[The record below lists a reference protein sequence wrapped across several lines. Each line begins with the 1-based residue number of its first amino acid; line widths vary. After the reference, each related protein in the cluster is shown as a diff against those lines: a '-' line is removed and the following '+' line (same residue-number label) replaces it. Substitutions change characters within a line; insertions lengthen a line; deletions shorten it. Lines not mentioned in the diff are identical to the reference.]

1 MAVDELA
8 EILNTMRVENQNN
21 NENFEKV
28 LASINSKLE
37 MISEDTEAEDL
48 LKLYITELKNVVE
61 LNHNDAVREFGSV
74 QNVLNTVLAS
84 NEELVKSS
92 DMDKFRS
99 LILESFNV
107 YALSLSEQK
116 EKLEQLQI
124 KFKED
129 LDGFDIS
136 RQENYA
142 DLKEEL
148 AVVLLN
154 LKSIIEHNPSKPLD
168 ELANIS
174 GKISENLNI
183 FKNEFKQTVEKDLEN
198 TSKIVSG
205 ISDVS
210 DKISSVENSLREN
223 SQNNLNSIHAL
234 LESVSDR
241 LAADIQKNKE
251 VSVQNSL
258 DSSELVNQAQNALS
272 SRMSDVENSLK
283 NDSQN
288 NLEDLKSLLNSIS
301 EKLSSEIQ
309 RHKELNAQQAMDD
322 ENHLNQ
328 TRNELSEQLTN
339 INTLVSADVLNVLY
353 SLKDLVVSVS
363 KEDVSTIE
371 KHFEKLED
379 EYLTIVTVEDFARF
393 KTDFADFL
401 QKILD
406 NANVL
411 NVNSDTIKE
420 QICSIL
426 DRIETLNCSDRLE
439 NIADRITDIKSSFED
454 NSRMN
459 YENIINQINYLK
471 DELNTKISNQDETN
485 SGKFETLNLILSDLC
500 SNVTFLRD
508 FSTQKSTDILEEV
521 KSTLNLLSGEIQ
533 ENVNNNTRVN
543 VDAVK
548 ESLSNIFAKLNNI
561 KEDFDQRND
570 ANIFSI
576 SSGFENV
583 KSSFENVFSA
593 FEHLN
598 NTFGEVAGKNYG
610 NLSSN
615 IADISCRVDELK
627 LVITGIA
634 TDYNEKL
641 FLAVK
646 EIAEKL
652 DSFTDIAGVNSDIAE
667 LRDAVISLSSD
678 LKTVQDVYANQ
689 IKDINEIHTVELKN
703 VSEKFN
709 DFELSVKDAIE
720 NLKNYIAEANSAG
733 IEPELAEKLQDLSVI
748 IEQNASE
755 YGLKM
760 ETLQD
765 KLVEFAQIVEN
776 SAADTEGKIASSLE
790 EISDV
795 KEQLSSLGDLM
806 KSVHNSSD
814 EKFSEV
820 LCRLEAS
827 IENIIHNIEASNS
840 MLAGGFNTVF
850 KENLIVV
857 EDKLGGLLNVLDDVK
872 AAIPEKEVLNNVEEK
887 VAQLKDQFGLIN
899 TDISNALQYKTE
911 EILKSFENV
920 KESINTLTT
929 SGLDNVVYELKLQL
943 DQSFMN
949 LENNVDG
956 KLSENSELLNRIEQ
970 VYKETYNKMNSIEEC
985 LTERVQNSLELLN
998 ASLQSCSIDIKN
1010 NFENKIAEYTE
1021 DLRAKTSNELSV
1033 LKNEISKEL
1042 ASLAALQLSRN
1053 DVAEEITQIGGK
1065 IKQYI
1070 NAAGNIIVEKCDSNN
1085 NKALIESLNAKVDV
1099 LINSSDKDEILDS
1112 INEASENSE
1121 NGLNVLKSALEK
1133 SQDGLEILKTDFQ
1146 TSQAK
1151 LNGLKDV
1158 VETINS
1164 KLDVLAMSSN
1174 EDEYFARFDEL
1185 SETADRAFEALLLLQ
1200 QKSDSLNIS
1209 AEKIVNSI
1217 SDSQNEVSDSLSA
1230 LHAKV
1235 DVLASDN
1242 SDSDLFEEI
1251 DDLKDLIFEQRKYFE
1266 AVSDEKSEAIDKY
1279 LRDVLVKLE
1288 NTDVDKVVEEKTEEI
1303 NQNILE
1309 VRSQLMEMAG
1319 PNEEMGQK
1327 ILEVQNQLKQ
1337 LASSNDDDF
1346 EYTYTLQDV
1355 ESDIARLRIA
1365 INNISGEEISN
1376 FSDDIKRIINSV
1388 EELENTLTQDQTAE
1402 LKSDIERLNED
1413 IVSISTRTNKL
1424 LLTSDESYKAL
1435 NEGLDNFNNIINRLE
1450 DRINYLDNKEITER
1464 IENKV
1469 NDIHSMALEN
1479 VNTNKVFHKVMMYL
1493 GEWIDS
1499 TTENLSEV
1507 TQKTAEIPQINEKLD
1522 NVSDII
1528 NGLREAIPDNSE
1540 LVESIERKFME
1551 QEARIDNLEN
1561 KLERILS
1568 TLEEKDDIVL
1578 NRKVD
1583 KLENMISSLG
1593 ANIEKLASYVDEE

>member
-1 MAVDELA
+1 MAQTVDELA
-8 EILNTMRVENQNN
+8 EILDTMRVENKNN

-28 LASINSKLE
+28 LAGINSKLE
-37 MISEDTEAEDL
+37 IMSDDTEAEDL
-48 LKLYITELKNVVE
+48 LKLYISELKNIVE
-61 LNHNDAVREFGSV
+61 LNHNEAVKEFG
-74 QNVLNTVLAS
+74 NVEGILNTVLTS
-84 NEELVKSS
+84 NAELVKNS
-92 DMDKFRS
+92 DFDELRS
-99 LILESFNV
+99 LILDSFNV

-116 EKLEQLQI
+116 EKLEQMQV

-129 LDGFDIS
+129 LDSFDIS

-168 ELANIS
+168 ELSNIT

-198 TSKIVSG
+198 TSKLMSE

-210 DKISSVENSLREN
+210 EKISGVENSLKEN
-223 SQNNLNSIHAL
+223 SYNNLNSIQSL

-258 DSSELVNQAQNALS
+258 DSNELVNQAQNALS
-272 SRMSDVENSLK
+272 SRISDVENSLK

-288 NLEDLKSLLNSIS
+288 NLDNLKSLLNSIS
-301 EKLSSEIQ
+301 EKLSAEIQ
-309 RHKELNAQQAMDD
+309 SHKELSAQQAMDD
-322 ENHLNQ
+322 ENRLNQ
-328 TRNELSEQLTN
+328 TKNDLSQQLSN

-353 SLKDLVVSVS
+353 SLKDLVISTS
-363 KEDVSTIE
+363 QEDVSAIE

-393 KTDFADFL
+393 KNDFADFL

-420 QICSIL
+420 QISLIL

-471 DELNTKISNQDETN
+471 DELNAKMCNQDETN
-485 SGKFETLNLILSDLC
+485 TGKFETLNLILSDLC

-508 FSTQKSTDILEEV
+508 FSTQKSADILEEV
-521 KSTLNLLSGEIQ
+521 KSTLNSLSGEIQ

-543 VDAVK
+543 VDTVK

-570 ANIFSI
+570 ANVFNI
-576 SSGFENV
+576 SNGFENV
-583 KSSFENVFSA
+583 KNSFDNVFA
-593 FEHLN
+593 ALENLN

-627 LVITGIA
+627 FVITGIA

-652 DSFTDIAGVNSDIAE
+652 DSFTDIVGVNGDIAE
-667 LRDAVISLSSD
+667 LKDAIVSLSSD
-678 LKTVQDVYANQ
+678 LADVQGVYLNQ
-689 IKDINEIHTVELKN
+689 VKDINEIHTVELKN
-703 VSEKFN
+703 VSQKLS
-709 DFELSVKDAIE
+709 DFELSVKDAVE
-720 NLKNYIAEANSAG
+720 SLKNYIAEANPAG

-748 IEQNASE
+748 IEQNADE

-776 SAADTEGKIASSLE
+776 SNADTEGKIASSLE

-827 IENIIHNIEASNS
+827 IDNIIHNIEASNS

-857 EDKLGGLLNVLDDVK
+857 EDKLGGLLNILDEVK
-872 AAIPEKEVLNNVEEK
+872 EAVPEKEVLNNVEEK
-887 VAQLKDQFGLIN
+887 VSELKDQFGLIN
-899 TDISNALQYKTE
+899 TNISNVLQYKTE

-920 KESINTLTT
+920 KDSINTLTT

-956 KLSENSELLNRIEQ
+956 KLSENSELLNKIEQ
-970 VYKETYNKMNSIEEC
+970 IYKETYNKMNSIEEC
-985 LTERVQNSLELLN
+985 LIERVQNSLELLN

-1010 NFENKIAEYTE
+1010 NFEHKISEYTE

-1042 ASLAALQLSRN
+1042 TSLAALQLSRN
-1053 DVAEEITQIGGK
+1053 DVAEEITQIGAK

-1085 NKALIESLNAKVDV
+1085 NRALIESLNAKVDV
-1099 LINSSDKDEILDS
+1099 LINSSDKDEIFDF
-1112 INEASENSE
+1112 ISEESD
-1121 NGLNVLKSALEK
+1121 KSAEK
-1133 SQDGLEILKTDFQ
+1133 INSLKNIAEISQNRLD
-1146 TSQAK
+1146 
-1151 LNGLKDV
+1151 GLKDIID
-1158 VETINS
+1158 TISS
-1164 KLDVLAMSSN
+1164 KVDVLAMTN
-1174 EDEYFARFDEL
+1174 NDDEYFARFDEL

-1200 QKSDSLNIS
+1200 QKSDNLNIS

-1217 SDSQNEVSDSLSA
+1217 SDSKNEVSDLLSA

-1235 DVLASDN
+1235 DVLAADN

-1279 LRDVLVKLE
+1279 LRDVLVKLD
-1288 NTDVDKVVEEKTEEI
+1288 NADVDKVVEEKTEEI

-1319 PNEEMGQK
+1319 PNEEIGQK

-1337 LASSNDDDF
+1337 LASSNEDDF

-1365 INNISGEEISN
+1365 INNISSEEISN

-1413 IVSISTRTNKL
+1413 IVSISSRTNKL

-1464 IENKV
+1464 IENRV
-1469 NDIHSMALEN
+1469 NDIHSMAVEN
-1479 VNTNKVFHKVMMYL
+1479 INTNKVFHKVMMYL
-1493 GEWIDS
+1493 GEWIDT
-1499 TTENLSEV
+1499 TTENISNV

-1522 NVSDII
+1522 SVSDII
-1528 NGLREAIPDNSE
+1528 NGLRDAIPDNSE
-1540 LVESIERKFME
+1540 LIENIERKFNQ
-1551 QEARIDNLEN
+1551 QEARIDELEN

-1568 TLEEKDDIVL
+1568 TLEEKDDMVL

-1583 KLENMISSLG
+1583 KLENMISALG

>member
-8 EILNTMRVENQNN
+8 EILNTMRVENKNN

-37 MISEDTEAEDL
+37 MISDDTESEDL
-48 LKLYITELKNVVE
+48 LKLYITELKNIVE
-61 LNHNDAVREFGSV
+61 LNHNDSVREFGNV
-74 QNVLNTVLAS
+74 QNLLGNVLSS
-84 NEELVKSS
+84 NEELVKGS
-92 DMDKFRS
+92 DMDSFRS

-116 EKLEQLQI
+116 EKLEQMQA
-124 KFKED
+124 KFKDD

-148 AVVLLN
+148 ALVLVN

-168 ELANIS
+168 ELS
-174 GKISENLNI
+174 YLTGKISENLNI

-198 TSKIVSG
+198 TSKVMGEIL
-205 ISDVS
+205 DVS
-210 DKISSVENSLREN
+210 DKISAVENSLKEN
-223 SQNNLNSIHAL
+223 SQNNLNSIQSL
-234 LESVSDR
+234 LEGVSDR
-241 LAADIQKNKE
+241 LVSDIQNNKE
-251 VSVQNSL
+251 VCVQNSL
-258 DSSELVNQAQNALS
+258 DNNELVTQARNDLS
-272 SRMSDVENSLK
+272 SRLSDVEISLK

-288 NLEDLKSLLNSIS
+288 NLENLKSLLTDIS
-301 EKLSSEIQ
+301 EKLALEIQ
-309 RHKELNAQQAMDD
+309 RHKELSAEQAIND

-328 TRNELSEQLTN
+328 TRNDLSEQLSN

-353 SLKDLVVSVS
+353 SLKDLVVSTS
-363 KEDVSTIE
+363 QEDISTIE

-420 QICSIL
+420 QISLIL

-471 DELNTKISNQDETN
+471 DELNAKMCNQDETN
-485 SGKFETLNLILSDLC
+485 TGKFETLNLILSDLC

-508 FSTQKSTDILEEV
+508 FSTQKSADILEEV
-521 KSTLNLLSGEIQ
+521 KSTLNSLSGEIQ

-543 VDAVK
+543 VDTVK

-570 ANIFSI
+570 ANVFNI
-576 SSGFENV
+576 SNGFENV
-583 KSSFENVFSA
+583 KNSFDNVFA
-593 FEHLN
+593 ALENLN

-627 LVITGIA
+627 FVITGIA

-652 DSFTDIAGVNSDIAE
+652 DSFTDIVGVNGDIAE
-667 LRDAVISLSSD
+667 LKDAIVSLSSELAD
-678 LKTVQDVYANQ
+678 VQGVYLNQ
-689 IKDINEIHTVELKN
+689 VKDINEIHTVELKN
-703 VSEKFN
+703 VSQKLS
-709 DFELSVKDAIE
+709 DFELSVKDAVE
-720 NLKNYIAEANSAG
+720 SLKNYIAEANPAG

-748 IEQNASE
+748 IEQNADE

-776 SAADTEGKIASSLE
+776 SNADTEGKIASSLE

-827 IENIIHNIEASNS
+827 IDNIIHNIEASNS

-857 EDKLGGLLNVLDDVK
+857 EDKLGGLLNILDEVK
-872 AAIPEKEVLNNVEEK
+872 EAVPEKEVLNNVEEK
-887 VAQLKDQFGLIN
+887 VSELKDQFGLIN
-899 TDISNALQYKTE
+899 TDISNVLQYKTE

-920 KESINTLTT
+920 KDSINTLTT

-956 KLSENSELLNRIEQ
+956 KLSENSELLNKIEQ
-970 VYKETYNKMNSIEEC
+970 IYKETYNKMNSIEEC
-985 LTERVQNSLELLN
+985 LIERVQNSLELLN

-1010 NFENKIAEYTE
+1010 NFEHKISEYTE

-1042 ASLAALQLSRN
+1042 TSLAALQLSRN
-1053 DVAEEITQIGGK
+1053 DVAEEITQIGAK

-1085 NKALIESLNAKVDV
+1085 NRALIESLNAKVDV
-1099 LINSSDKDEILDS
+1099 LINSSDKDEIFDF
-1112 INEASENSE
+1112 ISEESD
-1121 NGLNVLKSALEK
+1121 KSAEK
-1133 SQDGLEILKTDFQ
+1133 INSLKNIAEISQNRLD
-1146 TSQAK
+1146 
-1151 LNGLKDV
+1151 GLKDIID
-1158 VETINS
+1158 TISS
-1164 KLDVLAMSSN
+1164 KVDVLAMTN
-1174 EDEYFARFDEL
+1174 NDDEYFARFDEL

-1200 QKSDSLNIS
+1200 QKSDNLNIS

-1217 SDSQNEVSDSLSA
+1217 SDSKNEVSDLLSA

-1235 DVLASDN
+1235 DVLAADN

-1279 LRDVLVKLE
+1279 LRDVLVKLD
-1288 NTDVDKVVEEKTEEI
+1288 NADVDKVVEEKTEEI

-1319 PNEEMGQK
+1319 PNEEIGQK

-1337 LASSNDDDF
+1337 LASSNEDDF

-1365 INNISGEEISN
+1365 INNISSEEISN

-1413 IVSISTRTNKL
+1413 IVSISSRTNKL

-1464 IENKV
+1464 IENRV
-1469 NDIHSMALEN
+1469 NDIHSMAVEN
-1479 VNTNKVFHKVMMYL
+1479 INTNKVFHKVMMYL
-1493 GEWIDS
+1493 GEWIDT
-1499 TTENLSEV
+1499 TTENISNV

-1522 NVSDII
+1522 SVSDII
-1528 NGLREAIPDNSE
+1528 NGLRDVIPDNSE
-1540 LVESIERKFME
+1540 LIENIERKFNQ
-1551 QEARIDNLEN
+1551 QEARIDELEN

-1568 TLEEKDDIVL
+1568 TLEEKDDMVL

-1583 KLENMISSLG
+1583 KLENMISALG

>member
-8 EILNTMRVENQNN
+8 EILNTMRVENKNN

-37 MISEDTEAEDL
+37 MISDDTESEDL
-48 LKLYITELKNVVE
+48 LKLYITELKNIVE
-61 LNHNDAVREFGSV
+61 LNHNDSVREFGNV
-74 QNVLNTVLAS
+74 QNLLGNVLSS
-84 NEELVKSS
+84 NEELVKGS
-92 DMDKFRS
+92 DMDSFRS

-116 EKLEQLQI
+116 EKLEQMQA
-124 KFKED
+124 KFKDD

-148 AVVLLN
+148 ALVLVN

-168 ELANIS
+168 ELS
-174 GKISENLNI
+174 YLTGKISENLNI

-198 TSKIVSG
+198 TSKVMGEIL
-205 ISDVS
+205 DVS
-210 DKISSVENSLREN
+210 DKISAVENSLKEN
-223 SQNNLNSIHAL
+223 SQNNLNSIQSL
-234 LESVSDR
+234 LEGVSDR
-241 LAADIQKNKE
+241 LVSDIQNNKE
-251 VSVQNSL
+251 VCVQNSL
-258 DSSELVNQAQNALS
+258 DNNELVTQARNDLS
-272 SRMSDVENSLK
+272 SRLSDVEISLK

-288 NLEDLKSLLNSIS
+288 NLENLKSLLTDIS
-301 EKLSSEIQ
+301 EKLALEIQ
-309 RHKELNAQQAMDD
+309 RHKELSAEQAIND

-328 TRNELSEQLTN
+328 TRNDLSEQLSN

-353 SLKDLVVSVS
+353 SLKDLVVSTS
-363 KEDVSTIE
+363 QEDISTIE

-420 QICSIL
+420 QISLIL

-471 DELNTKISNQDETN
+471 DELNAKMCNQDETN
-485 SGKFETLNLILSDLC
+485 TGKFETLNLILSDLC

-508 FSTQKSTDILEEV
+508 FSTQKSADILEEV
-521 KSTLNLLSGEIQ
+521 KSTLNSLSGEIQ

-543 VDAVK
+543 VDTVK

-570 ANIFSI
+570 ANVFNI
-576 SSGFENV
+576 SNGFENV
-583 KSSFENVFSA
+583 KNSFDNVFA
-593 FEHLN
+593 ALENLN

-627 LVITGIA
+627 FVITGIA

-652 DSFTDIAGVNSDIAE
+652 DSFTDIVGVNGDIAE
-667 LRDAVISLSSD
+667 LKDAIVSLSSD
-678 LKTVQDVYANQ
+678 LADVQGVYLNQ
-689 IKDINEIHTVELKN
+689 VKDINEIHTVELKN
-703 VSEKFN
+703 VSQKLS
-709 DFELSVKDAIE
+709 DFELSVKDAVE
-720 NLKNYIAEANSAG
+720 SLKNYIAEANPAG

-748 IEQNASE
+748 IEQNADE

-776 SAADTEGKIASSLE
+776 SNADTEGKIASSLE

-827 IENIIHNIEASNS
+827 IDNIIHNIEASNS

-857 EDKLGGLLNVLDDVK
+857 EDKLGGLLNILDEVK
-872 AAIPEKEVLNNVEEK
+872 EAVPEKEVLNNVEEK
-887 VAQLKDQFGLIN
+887 VSELKDQFGLIN
-899 TDISNALQYKTE
+899 TDISNVLQYKTE

-920 KESINTLTT
+920 KDSINTLTT

-956 KLSENSELLNRIEQ
+956 KLSENSELLNKIEQ
-970 VYKETYNKMNSIEEC
+970 IYKETYNKMNSIEEC
-985 LTERVQNSLELLN
+985 LIERVQNSLELLN

-1010 NFENKIAEYTE
+1010 NFEHKISEYTE

-1042 ASLAALQLSRN
+1042 TSLAALQLSRN
-1053 DVAEEITQIGGK
+1053 DVAEEITQIGAK

-1085 NKALIESLNAKVDV
+1085 NRALIESLNAKVDV
-1099 LINSSDKDEILDS
+1099 LINSSDKDEIFDF
-1112 INEASENSE
+1112 ISEESD
-1121 NGLNVLKSALEK
+1121 KSAEK
-1133 SQDGLEILKTDFQ
+1133 INSLKNIAEISQNRLD
-1146 TSQAK
+1146 
-1151 LNGLKDV
+1151 GLKDIID
-1158 VETINS
+1158 TISS
-1164 KLDVLAMSSN
+1164 KVDVLAMTN
-1174 EDEYFARFDEL
+1174 NDDEYFARFDEL

-1200 QKSDSLNIS
+1200 QKSDNLNIS

-1217 SDSQNEVSDSLSA
+1217 SDSKNEVSDLLSA

-1235 DVLASDN
+1235 DVLAADN

-1279 LRDVLVKLE
+1279 LRDVLVKLD
-1288 NTDVDKVVEEKTEEI
+1288 NADVDKVVEEKTEEI

-1319 PNEEMGQK
+1319 PNEEIGQK

-1337 LASSNDDDF
+1337 LASSNEDDF

-1365 INNISGEEISN
+1365 INNISSEEISN

-1413 IVSISTRTNKL
+1413 IVSISSRTNKL

-1464 IENKV
+1464 IENRV
-1469 NDIHSMALEN
+1469 NDIHSMAVEN
-1479 VNTNKVFHKVMMYL
+1479 INTNKVFHKVMMYL
-1493 GEWIDS
+1493 GEWIDT
-1499 TTENLSEV
+1499 TTENISNV

-1522 NVSDII
+1522 SVSDII
-1528 NGLREAIPDNSE
+1528 NGLRDVIPDNSE
-1540 LVESIERKFME
+1540 LIENIERKFNQ
-1551 QEARIDNLEN
+1551 QEARIDELEN

-1568 TLEEKDDIVL
+1568 TLEEKDDMVL

-1583 KLENMISSLG
+1583 KLENMISALG